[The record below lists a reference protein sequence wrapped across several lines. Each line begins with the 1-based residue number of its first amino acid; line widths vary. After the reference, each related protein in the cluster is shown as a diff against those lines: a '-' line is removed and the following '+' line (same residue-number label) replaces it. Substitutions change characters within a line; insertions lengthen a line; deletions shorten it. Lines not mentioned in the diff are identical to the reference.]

1 MNVQIKSN
9 SNMAPNVSVSVFKG
23 FLSRA
28 YKINCESFEIF
39 KNIFFTEHLFIAPA
53 SVCSENLGKILVR
66 NN

>member
-1 MNVQIKSN
+1 
-9 SNMAPNVSVSVFKG
+9 MAPNVSVSVFKG